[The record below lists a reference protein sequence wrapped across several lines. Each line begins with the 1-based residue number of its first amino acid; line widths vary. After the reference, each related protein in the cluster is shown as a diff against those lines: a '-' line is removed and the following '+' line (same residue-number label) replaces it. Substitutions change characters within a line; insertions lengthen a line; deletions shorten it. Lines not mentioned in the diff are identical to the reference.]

1 MGGVLLDE
9 KKQEKGK
16 VPQNDTFPTHIGRQ
30 CRPLGALRAF
40 REARNWCATCLRLAP
55 QMCYRRKLFH
65 YPFNTQNIENMKG
78 ESS

>member
-30 CRPLGALRAF
+30 RRPLGALWAF
-40 REARNWCATCLRLAP
+40 REAKNWCATCLPNVLP
-55 QMCYRRKLFH
+55 GVL
-65 YPFNTQNIENMKG
+65 PLEIIPPPI
-78 ESS
+78 